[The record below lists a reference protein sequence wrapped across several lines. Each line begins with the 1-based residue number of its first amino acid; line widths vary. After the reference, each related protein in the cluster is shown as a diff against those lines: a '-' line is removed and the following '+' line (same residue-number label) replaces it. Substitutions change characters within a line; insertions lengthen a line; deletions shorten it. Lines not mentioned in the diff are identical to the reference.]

1 MARPFTLELYHQALA
16 LGEQLRKTFPKCFFP
31 IGQEKP
37 LKAGIFHD
45 LVARSHELSPTPDKK
60 IIRAFMVI
68 YTTSIFYRAALLAPN
83 AIRID
88 LEGNEGDAITIQ
100 ERYRAKVTNLSIKWA
115 LDTEGYEA
123 ERAQAKSKLKEQ
135 QQKSEE
141 IKKQES
147 ETTKNKE
154 VAPKQPAKTA
164 NSVFLKQPV
173 PTAAPKKTV
182 PVLIKKRK
190 IILSEKPKTTSS

>member
-1 MARPFTLELYHQALA
+1 MAKPFTLELYHQALA
-16 LGEQLRKTFPKCFFP
+16 LGEQLQKNFPKCFFP

-45 LVARSHELSPTPDKK
+45 LAARSHELSPSPDKK
-60 IIRAFMVI
+60 VIRAFMVI
-68 YTTSIFYRAALLAPN
+68 YTTSISYRAALLAPN

-100 ERYRAKVTNLSIKWA
+100 ERYRAKVTTLSVKWA

-147 ETTKNKE
+147 GSPENKE
-154 VAPKQPAKTA
+154 SSPKQLVKAA
-164 NSVFLKQPV
+164 NSVFLKQPPV
-173 PTAAPKKTV
+173 QTTTPQKIV
-182 PVLIKKRK
+182 PVVIKKRK
-190 IILSEKPKTTSS
+190 IILPEKPKAN